1 MDGVSIDNLVVS
13 SQKVVLATCNLNQ
26 WALDFDGNLART
38 LKSIEQAKAAG
49 ARYRLGPELELSGYS
64 CEDHFLEMDTYMHCE
79 QSLAAILSGDATKDI
94 LVDIGCPVLHNHV
107 RYNCRVFCYNQKIVL
122 IRPKIFL
129 ADDGN
134 YREKRFFASWDVND
148 TKVHEHPLPDLLRKV
163 TGQVIVP
170 FGISVIATEET
181 TLASEICEELWAPR
195 SPHSELYLSGV
206 EIITNGSGSHH
217 ALRKLDSRLN
227 LIKNAT
233 RKCGGIYVFANMRGC
248 DGNRLYFDG
257 CSLIC
262 CNGDL
267 LAQASQF
274 SLKDVEVITAVVDL
288 ESVRSFRGATAS
300 LQEQSSGSDIT
311 NKYSLIDL
319 RHFSLRSMGSKQ
331 VTVDLSTH
339 IPDTHIVQSRIH
351 TPEEECC
358 KGPACWLWD
367 YLRRSKANGFLLPL
381 SGGADSSSVAAIV
394 RVMCE
399 MVAAEALEGNDQ
411 VLVDLKRV
419 YTSNQIRSAHLP
431 SLNNDDHAGS
441 VTDLNATDQAAQLA
455 NEIANQLLHTVY
467 MGTSHSSRLTQDRAQ
482 RLAEAVH
489 SYHNTLFIDEIVATM
504 LKVFSLIS
512 GRVPRFTVQGGTMG
526 EDLALQNIQAR
537 IRMVMAYLCAQLFP
551 WLRGNAGFLLVL
563 GSANV
568 DEALRGYMTK
578 YDCSSADINPI
589 GGMCKGDL
597 KKMLEYVASTYK
609 LPVLNEIAA
618 APPTA
623 ELRPI
628 QDGGSDWA
636 GGGRGEHTQLDEEE
650 MGMTYDELG
659 VFGKLRKI
667 YHCGPVKMFVKL
679 LEVWKHITPSEV
691 AEKVSRLPYMHVVL
705 LTMCCYITYSFFKYI
720 CHEYVGQAFL
730 PLLCHQS
737 TQTHHP
743 HSCLPCRV
751 LLA

>member
-1 MDGVSIDNLVVS
+1 MDELVVS
-13 SQKVVLATCNLNQ
+13 SQKVILATCNLNQ

-38 LKSIEQAKAAG
+38 LRSIEEAKAAG
-49 ARYRLGPELELSGYS
+49 ARYRIGPELELSGYS

-79 QSLAAILSGDATKDI
+79 QSLASILSGDATKDI
-94 LVDIGCPVLHNHV
+94 L
-107 RYNCRVFCYNQKIVL
+107 KIVL

-134 YREKRFFASWDVND
+134 YREKRFFASWDIND

-163 TGQVIVP
+163 TGQVTVP
-170 FGISVIATEET
+170 FGVAVIATEET

-233 RKCGGIYVFANMRGC
+233 RKCGGVYVFANMRGC

-262 CNGDL
+262 CNGEL

-274 SLKDVEVITAVVDL
+274 SLKDVEIITAVVDL
-288 ESVRSFRGATAS
+288 ETVRSFRGATAS
-300 LQEQSSGSDIT
+300 LQEQSSGADIT

-319 RHFSLRSMGSKQ
+319 RHFSLRASDNKH
-331 VTVDLSTH
+331 VTVDLSSQ
-339 IPDTHIVQSRIH
+339 IPETRTVPSRIH

-399 MVAAEALEGNDQ
+399 MVAAEALEGNEQ
-411 VLVDLKRV
+411 VLADLKRI
-419 YTSNQIRSAHLP
+419 YTSNQIKSAHLKALNGDEHKS
-431 SLNNDDHAGS
+431 SLGLSNSEQNS
-441 VTDLNATDQAAQLA
+441 QLA

-482 RLAEAVH
+482 RLAEAVN
-489 SYHNTLFIDEIVATM
+489 SYHNTLFIDEIVAAM

-512 GRVPRFTVQGGTMG
+512 GRVPRFTVQGGSMS

-537 IRMVMAYLCAQLFP
+537 LRMVMAYLCAQLFP

-597 KKMLEYVASTYK
+597 KKMLGYVATTYN

-628 QDGGSDWA
+628 SDNGSGGNGD
-636 GGGRGEHTQLDEEE
+636 GEHTQLDEEE

-679 LEVWKHITPSEV
+679 LELWKHITPAEV
-691 AEKVSRLPYMHVVL
+691 AEKVKRFFRFYAINRHK
-705 LTMCCYITYSFFKYI
+705 LTTLTPAYHAESYSPDDNRFDLRP
-720 CHEYVGQAFL
+720 FL
-730 PLLCHQS
+730 YNTAWPRQFN
-737 TQTHHP
+737 TID
-743 HSCLPCRV
+743 
-751 LLA
+751 A

>member
-1 MDGVSIDNLVVS
+1 MDGVMMDELVVS
-13 SQKVVLATCNLNQ
+13 SQKVILATCNLNQ

-38 LKSIEQAKAAG
+38 LRSIEEAKAAG
-49 ARYRLGPELELSGYS
+49 ARYRIGPELELSGYS

-79 QSLAAILSGDATKDI
+79 QSLASILSGDATKDI
-94 LVDIGCPVLHNHV
+94 L
-107 RYNCRVFCYNQKIVL
+107 KIVL

-134 YREKRFFASWDVND
+134 YREKRFFASWDIND
-148 TKVHEHPLPDLLRKV
+148 TKVHEHPLPDLLRKI
-163 TGQVIVP
+163 TGQVTVP
-170 FGISVIATEET
+170 FGVAVIATEET

-233 RKCGGIYVFANMRGC
+233 RKCGGVYVFANMRGC

-262 CNGDL
+262 CNGEL

-274 SLKDVEVITAVVDL
+274 SLKDVETITAVVDL
-288 ESVRSFRGATAS
+288 ETVRSFRGATAS
-300 LQEQSSGSDIT
+300 LQEQSSGADIT

-319 RHFSLRSMGSKQ
+319 RHFSLRASDSKQ
-331 VTVDLSTH
+331 VTVDLSSQ
-339 IPDTHIVQSRIH
+339 IPETRTVPSRIH

-399 MVAAEALEGNDQ
+399 MVAAEALEGNEQ
-411 VLVDLKRV
+411 VLADLKRI
-419 YTSNQIRSAHLP
+419 YTSNQIKSAHLKALNGDEHKS
-431 SLNNDDHAGS
+431 SL
-441 VTDLNATDQAAQLA
+441 DLSNSEQNSQLA

-482 RLAEAVH
+482 RLAEAVN
-489 SYHNTLFIDEIVATM
+489 SYHNTLFIDEIVAAM

-512 GRVPRFTVQGGTMG
+512 GRVPRFTVQGGSMS

-537 IRMVMAYLCAQLFP
+537 LRMVMAYLCAQLFP

-597 KKMLEYVASTYK
+597 KKMLGYVATTYN

-628 QDGGSDWA
+628 SDNGSGGN
-636 GGGRGEHTQLDEEE
+636 GGGEHTQLDEEE

-679 LEVWKHITPSEV
+679 LELWKHITPAEV
-691 AEKVSRLPYMHVVL
+691 AEKVKRFFRFYAINRHK
-705 LTMCCYITYSFFKYI
+705 LTTLTPAYHAESYSPDDNRFDLRP
-720 CHEYVGQAFL
+720 FL
-730 PLLCHQS
+730 YNTAWPRQFN
-737 TQTHHP
+737 TID
-743 HSCLPCRV
+743 
-751 LLA
+751 A